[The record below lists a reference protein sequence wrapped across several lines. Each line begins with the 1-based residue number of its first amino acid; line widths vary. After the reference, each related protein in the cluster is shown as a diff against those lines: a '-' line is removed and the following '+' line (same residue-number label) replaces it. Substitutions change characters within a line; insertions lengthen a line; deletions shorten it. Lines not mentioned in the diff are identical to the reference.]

1 MQYRVLVVEDDPI
14 QSALSSA
21 ILAQDGVS
29 VKCVDDGR
37 KAEYELRSNPPD
49 LVLLDVNIPHRN
61 GFEICRLLKSRPETR
76 LIPVVLLTGLAETAD
91 RIRGIEAGADD
102 FLTKPIDP
110 VEFKARI
117 RSLLKR
123 KEYTDELERAE
134 HVLMALGATIEAKDP
149 YTQGHCTRL
158 SELSIRFGRE
168 LGLGADELRALDVA
182 GALHDIGK
190 VIVPDAILLK
200 AGPLDANEW
209 SIMRQHPEVGERICR
224 PLRSI
229 QLVLP
234 IVRHHHE
241 RRDGS
246 GYPDG
251 LSGTDIP
258 LLASV
263 MQLVDVYDALTTDR
277 PYRSALSAPK
287 ALKQMSAEVDKGW
300 WHEELF
306 RIFSALA
313 REDTFQWQKPYMP
326 DALPRIDV

>member
-1 MQYRVLVVEDDPI
+1 MPYRVLVVEDDLI

-21 ILAQDGVS
+21 ILAQDQITVT
-29 VKCVDDGR
+29 CVDDSR
-37 KAEYELRSNPPD
+37 KAEYEIRSHPPD
-49 LVLLDVNIPHRN
+49 LVLLDVNVPHRN
-61 GFEICRLLKSRPETR
+61 GFEICRELKSRPETR

-91 RIRGIEAGADD
+91 RIHGIEAGADD
-102 FLTKPIDP
+102 FITKPIDP

-149 YTQGHCTRL
+149 YTKGHCERL
-158 SELSIRFGRE
+158 STMSVRFGRE
-168 LGLGADELRALDVA
+168 LSLGVDEIRALDVA

-200 AGPLDANEW
+200 AGSLDADEW
-209 SIMRQHPEVGERICR
+209 SIMRQHPEVGERICK

-241 RRDGS
+241 RHDGS

-251 LSGTDIP
+251 LSGSEIP

-277 PYRSALSAPK
+277 PYRSALSVSK

-300 WHEELF
+300 WHSDLF
-306 RIFSALA
+306 RIFSTLA
-313 REDTFQWQKPYMP
+313 HEASFQWQKPYMP
-326 DALPRIDV
+326 DVRQRIDA